1 MKRLIAD
8 ADAKVILGGREVLAT
23 LAAQAEHLPELDGI
37 TCVATEDIPDEAADS
52 WREPDLTADSVAFL
66 QYTSGSTSAPRGV
79 MVTHGNLLDN
89 ERAIT
94 ERMGHTPDTLAEYDH
109 ELFVS
114 WLPVYHDMGLI
125 GPVLNTVHLGA
136 TATLFSPCT
145 SSSGPRVG

>member
-66 QYTSGSTSAPRGV
+66 QYTSGSTSPR
-79 MVTHGNLLDN
+79 
-89 ERAIT
+89 A
-94 ERMGHTPDTLAEYDH
+94 A
-109 ELFVS
+109 
-114 WLPVYHDMGLI
+114 
-125 GPVLNTVHLGA
+125 
-136 TATLFSPCT
+136 
-145 SSSGPRVG
+145 